1 MSRTTASALA
11 QSGTVAYGLAI
22 VKTILSYWQSLP
34 MEEACQAGVPG
45 SKLLR
50 PSPAHPPP
58 DMAPFFLKQY
68 VRSHASDVFEA
79 YPQLPTEMA
88 LRIPYQMKKISEAG
102 QEPCTHFDQA
112 WFYQLC
118 ELMMTPQAPFVKR
131 LFYLDP

>member
-50 PSPAHPPP
+50 
-58 DMAPFFLKQY
+58 Y